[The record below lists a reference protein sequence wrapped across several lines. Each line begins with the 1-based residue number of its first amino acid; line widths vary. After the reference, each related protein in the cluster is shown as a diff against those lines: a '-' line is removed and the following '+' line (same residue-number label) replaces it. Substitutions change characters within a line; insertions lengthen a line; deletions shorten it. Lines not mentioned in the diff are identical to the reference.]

1 MTRVAPADLVEVEEV
16 AVEEEV
22 PPVFCA
28 DPEAEEPVEVL
39 GVDGVVVAGELPL
52 EPVEVEPE
60 AGVEP
65 ALVGEGE
72 MESVLVLQLGPPLS
86 TVTVADCAWVPVLSL
101 RVKIRPVFGGKL
113 TSQVKLVPVYE
124 PGKLRMAGAVGSL
137 PGRMDKK

>member
-1 MTRVAPADLVEVEEV
+1 V

-28 DPEAEEPVEVL
+28 AEEPVEVL

-60 AGVEP
+60 VPET

-72 MESVLVLQLGPPLS
+72 MESVLVLQLGPPPW
-86 TVTVADCAWVPVLSL
+86 TVIGADCDRAPLLSL
-101 RVKIRPVFGGKL
+101 RLKIIDVCGAKL
-113 TSQVKLVPVYE
+113 TSQVKEVPVYE
-124 PGKLRMAGAVGSL
+124 PGKLRMAGAVGSA
-137 PGRMDKK
+137 PGTMDKK